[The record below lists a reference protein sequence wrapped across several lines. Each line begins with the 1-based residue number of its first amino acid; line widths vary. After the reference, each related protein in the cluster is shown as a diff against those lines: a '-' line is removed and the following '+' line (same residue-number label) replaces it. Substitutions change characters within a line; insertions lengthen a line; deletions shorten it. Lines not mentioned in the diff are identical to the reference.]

1 VSNDDTTGSETSSPD
16 GVGAGARELTENSS
30 AESRPT
36 GVQSAWRWVPSL
48 YFAEGIPYVVVMLVS
63 VIMYKRLEISNTD
76 IALYTS
82 WLYLPW
88 IIKPFWSP
96 IVDVVKTKRIWIVS
110 MQLLIG
116 AGLACVALTLPA
128 DNFFRYS
135 LAFLW
140 LLAFSSATHDI
151 AADGFYMLGL
161 DVHTQVWFVGI
172 RSTFYRFAML
182 TGQGLLVML
191 AGFLEERFGDIQTA
205 WSAIF
210 FIEAGLFLLLFAYHS
225 RALPRPAADDH
236 RSPGSLRNLYRE
248 GFHAFVS
255 FFKKKHITV
264 SLAFFLLYRLA
275 EAQLAKMASPFLLDP
290 RDIGG
295 LGLSTFEV
303 GFVYGTVGLAALTIG
318 GILGGILAARH
329 GLKYWLWW
337 MVAAINLPN
346 AVYVYL
352 AYSMPESY
360 IVVNVAIAVEQFG
373 YGFGFTAFML
383 YMIYVADGP
392 NKTTHFAICTGF
404 MALGMMLPGMISG
417 WIQETLGYQHFF
429 IWVLL
434 ATIPGFVITW
444 FIQLDSDFGKKL
456 ESGEA

>member
-1 VSNDDTTGSETSSPD
+1 M
-16 GVGAGARELTENSS
+16 
-30 AESRPT
+30 
-36 GVQSAWRWVPSL
+36 
-48 YFAEGIPYVVVMLVS
+48 VMIV
-63 VIMYKRLEISNTD
+63 MYKRLGISNTE
-76 IALYTS
+76 IALYIS

-88 IIKPFWSP
+88 VIKPFWSP
-96 IVDVVKTKRIWIVS
+96 IVDVIKTKRIWIVW

-116 AGLACVALTLPA
+116 AGLACVALTIPA

-172 RSTFYRFAML
+172 RSTFYRFA
-182 TGQGLLVML
+182 TIAGQGFLVML
-191 AGFLEERFGDIQTA
+191 AGFLEESFGDIHAA
-205 WSAIF
+205 WSAVF
-210 FIEAGLFLLLFAYHS
+210 FVAAGMFGLLFAWHS
-225 RALPRPAADDH
+225 RILPRPTADDL
-236 RSPGSLRNLYRE
+236 RSPGSLGNLYRE
-248 GFHAFVS
+248 VVRAFVS
-255 FFKKKHITV
+255 FFRKKYIAV

-275 EAQLAKMASPFLLDP
+275 EAQLSKIAPLFLLDGQ
-290 RDIGG
+290 DVGG

-303 GFVYGTVGLAALTIG
+303 GFVYGTVGVAALTVG
-318 GILGGILAARH
+318 GILGGVLAARH

-337 MVAAINLPN
+337 MVASINLPN
-346 AVYVYL
+346 AVYVFL
-352 AYSMPESY
+352 AYAMPESY
-360 IVVNVAIAVEQFG
+360 LVVNIAIAVEQFG

-392 NKTTHFAICTGF
+392 NKTSHFAICTGF
-404 MALGMMLPGMISG
+404 MALGMMLPGMVSG

-434 ATIPGFVITW
+434 ATIPGFIAAW
-444 FIQLDSDFGKKL
+444 FIPLDSEFGKKK
-456 ESGEA
+456 EPSET